1 MRKQLEVKVAKREKE
16 KQEEKLRK
24 LAQKARE
31 ARAGIQNE
39 SDKSH
44 DEKERDQLRY
54 ERHKD
59 REKQRRIAKAAPDKR
74 YVEEAVVDLV
84 RREMKL
90 PIFKVAQK
98 LLVFLL
104 DSNIH
109 SVLYCVLWRSTIKQ
123 GQGYSLGLFQIR

>member
-84 RREMKL
+84 RSEMKL
-90 PIFKVAQK
+90 PIFK
-98 LLVFLL
+98 
-104 DSNIH
+104 
-109 SVLYCVLWRSTIKQ
+109 
-123 GQGYSLGLFQIR
+123 